1 MMKKVILGTT
11 LATSL
16 LLVGGITASA
26 TIGDPVTAPP
36 IAVTITEPEN
46 GVSFTFNTLT
56 LNEFEI
62 SEDLLDGTQEGTIE
76 NVGGTLTN
84 LTRDSMSVTIRVS
97 SGSDGIYFSNSLK
110 EISLTAITADPIARS
125 TEGEPVDFTFNRQT
139 ALLDGTPT
147 ITVTASDTT
156 DSGNGQQL

>member
-1 MMKKVILGTT
+1 MKKVILGTT

-56 LNEFEI
+56 LNE
-62 SEDLLDGTQEGTIE
+62 
-76 NVGGTLTN
+76 V
-84 LTRDSMSVTIRVS
+84 
-97 SGSDGIYFSNSLK
+97 
-110 EISLTAITADPIARS
+110 
-125 TEGEPVDFTFNRQT
+125 
-139 ALLDGTPT
+139 
-147 ITVTASDTT
+147 
-156 DSGNGQQL
+156 NGLAFC

>member
-1 MMKKVILGTT
+1 MKKVILGTT

-26 TIGDPVTAPP
+26 DVAMPEVSSIPF
-36 IAVTITEPEN
+36 AVTITE
-46 GVSFTFNTLT
+46 GASRFAFNDMK
-56 LNEFEI
+56 LNETFQI
-62 SEDLLDGTQEGTIE
+62 SPALFANGTMTGTIE

-84 LTRDSMSVTIRVS
+84 LTRSVNRVTITVS
-97 SGSDGIYFSNSLK
+97 SNSEGIVITENHDVPVVA
-110 EISLTAITADPIARS
+110 EAISESVATS
-125 TEGEPVDFTFNRQT
+125 VDTTFTFNRQT
-139 ALLDGTPT
+139 ALLDEGAPT